1 MDLCRW
7 LQWFSFWPIPTWS
20 WIVSRSLS
28 LFAAR
33 DPDTHD
39 LLPTR
44 WGGRR
49 CIDYFLTTEPERFRH
64 MFLFD
69 EAIADHR
76 VPVADIHLNTCLSH
90 EIPYRLRKTID
101 LSKLDDI
108 SMDHWF
114 DWRNTFLIANPAPTL
129 PCSHF
134 QDDVDQAWKDSK
146 LYYQSML
153 IFATKCAMRQ
163 LVRPFHLS
171 RVC

>member
-1 MDLCRW
+1 
-7 LQWFSFWPIPTWS
+7 
-20 WIVSRSLS
+20 
-28 LFAAR
+28 
-33 DPDTHD
+33 
-39 LLPTR
+39 
-44 WGGRR
+44 
-49 CIDYFLTTEPERFRH
+49 